1 MMAKK
6 AKKKMMLSE
15 DGEMEKGN
23 THKKKCKRIKK

>member
-1 MMAKK
+1 MMM
-6 AKKKMMLSE
+6 KKMMLSE